1 MTLAECLKAGG
12 VKWSDDLPLAGRCY
26 VRRIA
31 VESPVIMEH
40 GLSIIGTAAEMN
52 YDGRVE
58 RHRVGTEETPGDG
71 LFGGPFGRHPIGAAA
86 PLTLIGKITIG
97 EVEIVLFVDPPVG
110 VGRHFSID
118 EPGGAACMV
127 NRIALFPFRNCL
139 EHTGYKAFAHQV
151 SNIKNAILLRR
162 EFLMKVSVQAVWRQ
176 ILVAV
181 ILLPV
186 ALEIYR

>member
-12 VKWSDDLPLAGRCY
+12 VIRSDDLPFAGRCY

-31 VESPVIMEH
+31 VENLVIMEH
-40 GLSIIGTAAEMN
+40 GLSIIGTAAKMN
-52 YDGRVE
+52 YDRRVE
-58 RHRVGTEETPGDG
+58 RHRVRTEETPGDS
-71 LFGGPFGRHPIGAAA
+71 LLVRSFRRHPIRAAA
-86 PLTLIGKITIG
+86 PLTLIGKITVG
-97 EVEIVLFVDPPVG
+97 EVEIVLFVDSPVG

-127 NRIALFPFRNCL
+127 NRIALFPLRNCL
-139 EHTGYKAFAHQV
+139 EHTGHKAFTHQV
-151 SNIKNAILLRR
+151 SNIKDAILLRR
-162 EFLMKVSVQAVWRQ
+162 EFLVKVSVQSVWSQ
-176 ILVAV
+176 VLVAG